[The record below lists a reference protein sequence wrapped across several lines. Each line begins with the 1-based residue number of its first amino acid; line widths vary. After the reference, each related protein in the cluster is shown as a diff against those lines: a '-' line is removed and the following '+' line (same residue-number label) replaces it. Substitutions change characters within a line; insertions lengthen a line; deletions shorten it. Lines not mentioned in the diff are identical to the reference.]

1 MEERYR
7 ALAEETASQ
16 AAANKGLEL
25 ELETARKANFSPL
38 SGFHWFQWTDQ
49 MTCLGL

>member
-16 AAANKGLEL
+16 AAAKKGLEL
-25 ELETARKANFSPL
+25 ELETARKATISPV
-38 SGFHWFQWTDQ
+38 
-49 MTCLGL
+49 